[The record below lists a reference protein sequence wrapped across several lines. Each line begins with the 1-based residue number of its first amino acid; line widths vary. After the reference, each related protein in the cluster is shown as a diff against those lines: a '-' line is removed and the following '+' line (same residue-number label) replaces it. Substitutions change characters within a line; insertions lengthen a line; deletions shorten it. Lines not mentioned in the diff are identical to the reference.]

1 MALIVASVAGAT
13 IGLASLVDALR
24 GEATPPAPVS
34 AGPALDIPFDD
45 ATSFAS
51 TPFILDEG
59 YVIDLVTGWEL
70 VGHTPE
76 RAVDRYR
83 FERKSDAGATI
94 LTISVY
100 DIERTPDFDAVVQA
114 RYGATMLRK
123 QESVMIGSLT
133 AKRLTAEFLDMGA
146 TSDVLIKA
154 DVKNFISIY
163 GIRQPDAD
171 ADMRVAKEINFMQK
185 SFR

>member
-1 MALIVASVAGAT
+1 MTLIIATLAGVT
-13 IGLASLVDALR
+13 IGLATVIKGLR
-24 GEATPPAPVS
+24 GKTMPPAPVS

-45 ATSFAS
+45 TTTFAS

-100 DIERTPDFDAVVQA
+100 DVARTPDFDAVVQA
-114 RYGATMLRK
+114 RYGAAMLRK

-154 DVKNFISIY
+154 DVKNFVSIY

-171 ADMRVAKEINFMQK
+171 ADLRVAKEINFMQK